1 MTAEGRSVS
10 IDVVVVAYNRY
21 ELTDSCLRH
30 LQEQTLDHHV
40 IVVDNGSTDDTR
52 TRLRGEWPDVQL
64 ECFSENQTFP
74 IACNRGVAAGCGEIV
89 VLLNN
94 DVDCRPDFL
103 ERIVA
108 PFSDPTVG
116 SVASLLIQRDGEHI
130 DGIGFTADITLAAFS
145 RHQGL
150 PVAQA
155 ARSLPTLLGPGGG
168 AGAYRRAAW
177 EQVGGL
183 DEALQFYMEDV
194 DLALRLRIAGWRS
207 VAEPKAASVHLRSG
221 TLGKSPAAQRRY
233 GGYGRGYM
241 LRRYGLLHGQA
252 AARTLCTELIAVVG
266 DMLISRDLA
275 ALRGR
280 IAGWRAARTRPRLAR
295 PPLDCL
301 DTSIGFRD
309 SLAWR
314 WQTHTLGSATQPRR
328 FPRAIRRRSIVS
340 S

>member
-1 MTAEGRSVS
+1 M
-10 IDVVVVAYNRY
+10 
-21 ELTDSCLRH
+21 
-30 LQEQTLDHHV
+30 
-40 IVVDNGSTDDTR
+40 
-52 TRLRGEWPDVQL
+52 
-64 ECFSENQTFP
+64 
-74 IACNRGVAAGCGEIV
+74 
-89 VLLNN
+89 LLNN
-94 DVDCRPDFL
+94 DVDCRADFL
-103 ERIVA
+103 ERIVT
-108 PFSDPTVG
+108 PLRDPTVG
-116 SVASLLIQRDGEHI
+116 SVASLLLQRDGEHI
-130 DGIGFTADITLAAFS
+130 DGIGFTADVTLAAFS

-150 PVAQA
+150 PLAHA
-155 ARSLPTLLGPGGG
+155 ARSDPTLLGPGGG

-207 VAEPKAASVHLRSG
+207 VAEPKATSVHLRSG

-241 LRRYGLLHGQA
+241 LRRYGLLRGRSA
-252 AARTLCTELIAVVG
+252 GRTLLTELIAVFG

-280 IAGWRAARTRPRLAR
+280 IAGWRAARERPRLAR

-301 DTSIGFRD
+301 DTDIGFRD
-309 SLAWR
+309 SLARR
-314 WQTHTLGSATQPRR
+314 WQTHLMGAPQPRR
-328 FPRAIRRRSIVS
+328 FPRAIFRRSIVS